1 MELSVVIV
9 NYKVRYFL
17 ELCLQ
22 SVQDALVDIS
32 SEIIVVDNASDDGS
46 CLMVQ
51 QRFPKVNLI
60 QNEENIG
67 FSKAN
72 NIGVAKAQGEYV
84 LILNPD
90 TVVANDTFSKAL
102 EYAKKQENFGALGVK
117 LIDGTGNFLP
127 ESKRGIP
134 TPKVSFYKLF
144 GKDVNKYYANHLKE
158 DESGKVDVLVGAF
171 MLMERKVYN
180 EVGGFD
186 ETYFMY
192 GEDIDLSYKI
202 IKKGLQNYYYSG
214 TQVIHYKGESTV
226 KDAKYLHYFVNAMKI
241 FYTKHFSSNLFYDF
255 MMSLGMKLW
264 YVLKFLGFKRVKKIS
279 QAPKNVLCLC
289 AENDLVIQLQLVNST
304 KKVVE
309 FNNLNDNTQLKKT
322 IIENKIDEVVF
333 DNNSMTYKEIIDI
346 IIKLSGN
353 KLTFKINPKNTNYI
367 IGSNSSE
374 TRGEYLVFN

>member
-32 SEIIVVDNASDDGS
+32 SEIIVVDNASNDGS
-46 CLMVQ
+46 CQMVEEQ
-51 QRFPKVNLI
+51 FSEVILI
-60 QNEENIG
+60 KNKENFG

-72 NIGVAKAQGEYV
+72 NIGVAKTQGKYV

-102 EYAKKQENFGALGVK
+102 EYVKKQEDFGALGVK
-117 LIDGTGNFLP
+117 LIDGIGNFLP

-134 TPKVSFYKLF
+134 TPRVSFYKLF

-158 DESGKVDVLVGAF
+158 DDSGKVDILVGAF

-202 IKKGLQNYYYSG
+202 LKKGLQNYYFSG

-264 YVLKFLGFKRVKKIS
+264 YVLKFLGFKRAKKLPKT
-279 QAPKNVLCLC
+279 PKNLLCLC
-289 AENDLVIQLQLVNST
+289 AENDLLIQLQLVKSI

-309 FNNLNDNTQLKKT
+309 FNNLNDIEKLRET
-322 IIENKIDEVVF
+322 IKGNQISEVIF
-333 DNNSMTYKEIIDI
+333 DNNCMTYKEIIEI
-346 IIKLSGN
+346 ISKLSRKG
-353 KLTFKINPKNTNYI
+353 LTFKINPKNTNYI
-367 IGSNSSE
+367 LGSNSSE
-374 TRGEYLVFN
+374 TRGELIILN

>member
-46 CLMVQ
+46 CQMVQ
-51 QRFPKVNLI
+51 QRFPIVNLI
-60 QNEENIG
+60 QNEENLG

-72 NIGVAKAQGEYV
+72 NIGVAQAQGKYV

-90 TVVANDTFSKAL
+90 TVVANDTFSKVL
-102 EYAKKQENFGALGVK
+102 EYAKTQNNFGALGVK
-117 LIDGTGNFLP
+117 LIDGIGNFLP

-134 TPKVSFYKLF
+134 TPRVSFYKLF
-144 GKDVNKYYANHLKE
+144 GKDVNKYYANHLNE
-158 DESGKVDVLVGAF
+158 NESGKVDILVGAF
-171 MLMERKVYN
+171 MLMERNVYN

-202 IKKGLQNYYYSG
+202 LKKGLQNYYYSG

-226 KDAKYLHYFVNAMKI
+226 KDAKYLHYFVDAMKI
-241 FYTKHFSSNLFYDF
+241 FYTKHFSSNVFYDF

-264 YVLKFLGFKRVKKIS
+264 YVLKFLGFKRAKKLP
-279 QAPKNVLCLC
+279 QTPKNVLCLC
-289 AENDLVIQLQLVNST
+289 AENDLIVQLQLVKSIN
-304 KKVVE
+304 KVVE
-309 FNNLNDNTQLKKT
+309 FNNLNDIAQLKKT
-322 IIENKIDEVVF
+322 IIENQINEVVF
-333 DNNSMTYKEIIDI
+333 DNNSMNYKEIVEMVSEL
-346 IIKLSGN
+346 KGN
-353 KLTFKINPKNTNYI
+353 GLTFKINPKSTNYI

-374 TRGEYLVFN
+374 TRGELIILG